1 MRRHIR
7 NFFLYTIEIET
18 KNKEQIKVR
27 MRQSRFMIEDK
38 RYNHN
43 HTSKPK
49 CDLRRLYL
57 LNVVV
62 FRMICHKEH

>member
-27 MRQSRFMIEDK
+27 MRQSRIMIEDK
-38 RYNHN
+38 RYNH
-43 HTSKPK
+43 TSKP
-49 CDLRRLYL
+49 
-57 LNVVV
+57 
-62 FRMICHKEH
+62 

>member
-1 MRRHIR
+1 MRRYIR

-38 RYNHN
+38 RYNH
-43 HTSKPK
+43 TSKPK

-57 LNVVV
+57 LNVDV

>member
-38 RYNHN
+38 RYNH
-43 HTSKPK
+43 TSKLK